1 MSEMNGTHI
10 GPNYICVFSADISP
24 ADVKQYMVRNLFS
37 AVVNFN
43 LSIKFT
49 FYGPKYTTKKKKINV
64 IKLKILITRMLKIK
78 I

>member
-43 LSIKFT
+43 LAIKFT
-49 FYGPKYTTKKKKINV
+49 FYGLSIPQRKKINA

>member
-37 AVVNFN
+37 TVVNFN
-43 LSIKFT
+43 LVIKFT
-49 FYGPKYTTKKKKINV
+49 FYGLSIPQRRKNQ
-64 IKLKILITRMLKIK
+64 RHKIK
-78 I
+78 NINNKNVKN

>member
-43 LSIKFT
+43 LAIKFT
-49 FYGPKYTTKKKKINV
+49 FLWPKYATKKKKINV
-64 IKLKILITRMLKIK
+64 IKLKY
-78 I
+78 

>member
-43 LSIKFT
+43 LSIKIT
-49 FYGPKYTTKKKKINV
+49 FYDLSIPQRRKKS
-64 IKLKILITRMLKIK
+64 TS
-78 I
+78 